1 MIMLAVL
8 LVIDN
13 DNYIAADYGDDVNI
27 IIFHLVDSVTRSL
40 HFSITQL

>member
-8 LVIDN
+8 LVIDY
-13 DNYIAADYGDDVNI
+13 DNYIATDYGGDVNI
-27 IIFHLVDSVTRSL
+27 FIFHLVDSVARSL